1 MSETLTQG
9 HHSMQGPRGVIVVMA
24 KAPVPGY
31 AKTRLIPALGAGGAA
46 ALAARL
52 LARAVDHAQAA
63 CPGGVDLCVAPHADH
78 PAFAALSAAHPDLST
93 SLQGEGDLGARM
105 ARAFDRH
112 LPRAPWVLMTGIDA
126 PGLDATVLQTAAAVV
141 ATPASSTAPD
151 AVFVPALDGGYALI
165 GLRGGLGGGEAGAP
179 DLFSDMPWSTA
190 TVMQQTRQ
198 RLCKLGLRWQELAP
212 LPDIDEPA
220 DLVHLPA
227 GWHADAGSAP

>member
-1 MSETLTQG
+1 MSGFATQARRDPNAP
-9 HHSMQGPRGVIVVMA
+9 HGVIVVMA

-31 AKTRLIPALGAGGAA
+31 AKTRLMPALGAGGAA

-63 CPGGVDLCVAPHADH
+63 YPGGVDLCVAPHADH
-78 PAFAALSAAHPDLST
+78 PAFAALSAAHPDLSI

-112 LPRAPWVLMTGIDA
+112 LPCAPWVLMTGIDA
-126 PGLDATVLQTAAAVV
+126 PGLDAAVLQAAAAVL
-141 ATPASSTAPD
+141 ASPAPATAPD

-165 GLRGGLGGGEAGAP
+165 GLRGGLPEVP

-198 RLCKLGLRWQELAP
+198 RLCRLGLRWQELAP

-227 GWHADAGSAP
+227 GWAVEPADDAA